1 MSGADKVEGAGT
13 ECICRQKEEV
23 MSSTLMHAIL
33 GLMIMPQTLVVDWR
47 FLDII
52 KYGLSVAWSMKCHM
66 CFLHTFLSCPKLPH
80 FTLCQAGTISAS
92 FKLG

>member
-1 MSGADKVEGAGT
+1 MSGADSVEGAGT

-23 MSSTLMHAIL
+23 MSSTLIHTIL
-33 GLMIMPQTLVVDWR
+33 GLMIMPQILDWR

-66 CFLHTFLSCPKLPH
+66 CFLHTCPKSPH
-80 FTLCQAGTISAS
+80 FPLCQAGTISAS